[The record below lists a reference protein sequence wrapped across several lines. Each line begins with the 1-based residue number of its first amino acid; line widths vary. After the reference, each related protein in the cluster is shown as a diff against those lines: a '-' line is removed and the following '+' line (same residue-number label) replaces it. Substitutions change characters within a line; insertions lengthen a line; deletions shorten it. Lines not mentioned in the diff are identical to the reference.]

1 MKKKVAI
8 IDHLGAHGSSHHFY
22 LFGQAKGLIENN
34 IKVNL
39 YTNSS
44 TINPLIKDL
53 KFFQY
58 YKNIFNTKNKFL
70 SLLRYLIG
78 SVKSHIH
85 ARVNSCNI
93 FHYHLFGSSILVI
106 FNMILAKLLFAKIT
120 LTIHDVKSFSKKN
133 KSSFYSSLIYFFSD
147 LILTHNQFSK
157 AEITFNFPYLANK
170 IEIIPHGNYTP
181 FISIEENQKI
191 SRTKLN
197 IAVEKKVLL
206 FFGMIKSVKGLDVLL
221 KAMPEIIKSNP
232 NILLLI
238 AGKPW
243 RDDFSKYED
252 LINNLKI
259 RKYCQLEIKFIDH
272 KDVSSF
278 YSASDI
284 VVLPYR
290 KIYQSGV
297 LMMSLSYKKP
307 VVVSDLPSFKEVV
320 EDKKT
325 AVFFSAENSS
335 SLAGAVI
342 LLLNDEKLLVD
353 IKKNAFDLM
362 QEKFS
367 WTHIGQLT
375 SNAYDK
381 INYFYKK

>member
-85 ARVNSCNI
+85 ARVSSCNI

-191 SRTKLN
+191 TRTKLN
-197 IAVEKKVLL
+197 IPQEKKVLL

-325 AVFFSAENSS
+325 VVFFLAENSS
-335 SLAGAVI
+335 SLAEAI
-342 LLLNDEKLLVD
+342 ISLLNDEKLLVD
-353 IKKNAFDLM
+353 IKKNSFDLM